1 MLFEAFLILKLVIVY
16 VAKIIGKMLMKLIL
30 GLQLK
35 VNHNFI
41 AEPYLNVRE
50 IGILNRKI

>member
-1 MLFEAFLILKLVIVY
+1 MLFEAFLYLKLVFVY

-41 AEPYLNVRE
+41 ADPYLNVRE